1 MVQDIEESNTSKED
15 NMKIKEVQET
25 KKVLSLA
32 DCPVEGTRLHGGTPD
47 CLVHQG
53 TVAQRLVHGG
63 SVEEGPNC
71 PVQRLT
77 APTVD

>member
-1 MVQDIEESNTSKED
+1 
-15 NMKIKEVQET
+15 MKITSEDYKYQA
-25 KKVLSLA
+25 KSKKRRKVLSLA
-32 DCPVEGTRLHGGTPD
+32 DCPIKGTGLHGGTPD

-53 TVAQRLVHGG
+53 TVAQWLVHGG